1 MKTGVPFAK
10 GGMVQGYAEGGIA
23 DLPKGFYEE
32 DPTTLK
38 PFIPTTTR
46 IVNTGD
52 PGAATKQAIQ
62 FDNMT
67 PAQKV
72 VHQKVLQA
80 INDARPMAFTIAEA
94 IKNQFFP
101 VTSTGGIGDGGDGP
115 SGNVTVG
122 PLGLAPGDSTAPGG
136 VGNGG
141 GSVGGNTG
149 IGNGATSSGLGTG
162 IGSGATSGAGLAN
175 GGMIERQFTDNR
187 RYM

>member
-1 MKTGVPFAK
+1 
-10 GGMVQGYAEGGIA
+10 VQGYAEGGIA

-38 PFIPTTTR
+38 PFLPTTTPTANNAGIAT
-46 IVNTGD
+46 IV
-52 PGAATKQAIQ
+52 PGYGNPNAAAITAAA
-62 FDNMT
+62 FDSMT

-72 VHQKVLQA
+72 THQKVLEA
-80 INDARPMAFTIAEA
+80 INDARPMVFTIAEA

-115 SGNVTVG
+115 VGTVTVG
-122 PLGLAPGDSTAPGG
+122 PLGLAPGDGIAPGG

-141 GSVGGNTG
+141 GSVGGNAG
-149 IGNGATSSGLGTG
+149 IGSGATASGVGTG
-162 IGSGATSGAGLAN
+162 IGSGASSGAGLAN
-175 GGMIERQFTDNR
+175 GGMIERQFIDNR